1 MTMGEIIRRLR
12 REQGVTQEM
21 LAEYLGITYQAVSKW
36 ENNTGLPDISLI
48 VPLSNFFG
56 VSPDVLFG
64 WTAETE
70 RADVQRYHEQS
81 AEAMK
86 NGTLDEELKLW
97 RAASE
102 KYPKNYTCMQRLMA
116 ALYLSAVSG
125 KIEEGRT
132 RDDMLTEALELGQR
146 ILDDC
151 QDEEIAGSARQLMV
165 YICSDEQSVCF
176 DREKAVA
183 MSEKASDIHVC
194 RQFLLRFAYER
205 GSAEYRKA
213 NQELLVTS
221 IHTAADIMARD
232 LDYINP
238 EEKIH
243 AVKSALVLWDTL
255 FDDGNYLFYSGT
267 VRGLWI
273 TLAGCYTETGE
284 YDLAV
289 DALEKAYEILRYS
302 ENLEP
307 TEQHYTSLF
316 QNVLTHTPGDCAKT
330 YTESERE
337 LFVSHLTQEAF
348 EPLKENARYA
358 QLVRKCAIHNA

>member
-151 QDEEIAGSARQLMV
+151 RDEEIAGSARQLMV

-176 DREKAVA
+176 DREKAVEA
-183 MSEKASDIHVC
+183 LQTLVRFKTVSYSDSSLEDDAEFEGLVNELPELYPNVFRVCEVKKLPDRALLFKWKGQKSESPVV
-194 RQFLLRFAYER
+194 L
-205 GSAEYRKA
+205 
-213 NQELLVTS
+213 
-221 IHTAADIMARD
+221 MAHYD
-232 LDYINP
+232 VVPVLEDSWQKPPFEAII
-238 EEKIH
+238 EDG
-243 AVKSALVLWDTL
+243 VLWGRGTLDTKVT
-255 FDDGNYLFYSGT
+255 FNAIVVNFS
-267 VRGLWI
+267 
-273 TLAGCYTETGE
+273 
-284 YDLAV
+284 
-289 DALEKAYEILRYS
+289 S
-302 ENLEP
+302 E
-307 TEQHYTSLF
+307 
-316 QNVLTHTPGDCAKT
+316 G
-330 YTESERE
+330 
-337 LFVSHLTQEAF
+337 
-348 EPLKENARYA
+348 
-358 QLVRKCAIHNA
+358 